1 MSAPVG
7 LIEIASWSLSAL
19 LADGACRQSPV
30 RLLGMEA
37 TGGDSVLVKISGA
50 QAAVESALEWCVDE
64 ARRLGVLAVTTQLSR
79 PESALSGVLFSPNIV
94 HPLYSHREQF
104 LPTDHPK
111 KPMTNPNDAIGIL
124 ETQGLAAMLE
134 AADVML
140 KAANVTLVGKEK
152 IGAAYVTIVIR
163 GEVAAAKAAIE
174 AGALAAA
181 PLGKVIAAHVIARP
195 HPDFLALLPHDA
207 ALPLTA
213 RPPDRDAG
221 SV

>member
-1 MSAPVG
+1 MSAPIG
-7 LIEIASWSLSAL
+7 LIELTSWSLPAL

-50 QAAVESALEWCVDE
+50 QAAIESALDWCVAE
-64 ARRLGVLAVTTQLSR
+64 AGRLGTVAVTALLTR
-79 PESALSGVLFSPNIV
+79 PDPALSEIFLPKNFV
-94 HPLYSHREQF
+94 HPLYNHREQF
-104 LPTDHPK
+104 LPSDYPEKT
-111 KPMTNPNDAIGIL
+111 MTNTNQAIGIL
-124 ETQGLAAMLE
+124 ETQGLAAALE

-140 KAANVTLVGKEK
+140 KAADITLVGKEK

-174 AGALAAA
+174 AGKLAAA

-195 HPDFLALLPHDA
+195 HPDFLALLP
-207 ALPLTA
+207 
-213 RPPDRDAG
+213 G
-221 SV
+221 